1 MYQSF
6 HLRVYGMKLVLL
18 EEKQTILIDGVVD
31 DLITYKYENPYI
43 MDKIL
48 AFKDNVLNDA
58 NDNYEGNEFLNNFCD
73 SLTIKELLV
82 YSIEE
87 LTTKYLRSL
96 AQVRSLIKKLF
107 LMW

>member
-43 MDKIL
+43 MDKIH

-58 NDNYEGNEFLNNFCD
+58 NDNYG
-73 SLTIKELLV
+73 K
-82 YSIEE
+82 
-87 LTTKYLRSL
+87 
-96 AQVRSLIKKLF
+96 
-107 LMW
+107 